1 MNLLAARG
9 CSGKL
14 KRLREHEVN
23 YQQELQ
29 ARQGCDPNN
38 RVKLN
43 GIVASTDD
51 RVVEATS
58 KVSAA
63 AAEIIHCAPTMGQGS
78 LTPTFPLLQTASVCG
93 LSGSSHD
100 ASSYQIMRY
109 LAQQSNTL
117 LYPNTNM
124 LPPLF
129 ASHFDLGSTPQDESL
144 WRLMQQQNLLASAG
158 LFPSLSHQAPPSVFA
173 RAFQDNAGTNYHLNN
188 NTGLSLYQQTH
199 AALLASTIP
208 PNMFHS
214 AATNASAG
222 LVGIAPS
229 RLAAAHAN
237 LTSNLQLMSADLGL
251 STNHSMNTMS
261 NLNAHTSST
270 EGYERNE
277 QENANEKPP
286 PGGSQ

>member
-43 GIVASTDD
+43 GIVASADD

-63 AAEIIHCAPTMGQGS
+63 AAEIIHCAPTMGQGF
-78 LTPTFPLLQTASVCG
+78 LTPTSPLLETASVCG
-93 LSGSSHD
+93 LPGSSHD
-100 ASSYQIMRY
+100 PSSYQIMRY
-109 LAQQSNTL
+109 LAQQSTTL

-129 ASHFDLGSTPQDESL
+129 ASHFDLGSTPQDMSL
-144 WRLMQQQNLLASAG
+144 WRLMQQQNLLARAA
-158 LFPSLSHQAPPSVFA
+158 LFPSLTHQTPTSVFA
-173 RAFQDNAGTNYHLNN
+173 KAFQDNAGTNYHLNN

-199 AALLASTIP
+199 AALLDSTIP
-208 PNMFHS
+208 SNIFHS
-214 AATNASAG
+214 AAATASASLVVIAPSGIEAAQANITGNLHLISAG
-222 LVGIAPS
+222 L
-229 RLAAAHAN
+229 
-237 LTSNLQLMSADLGL
+237 GL
-251 STNHSMNTMS
+251 SS
-261 NLNAHTSST
+261 NPSILTASNINAHLITA
-270 EGYERNE
+270 EEQERNAHDYDIE
-277 QENANEKPP
+277 EPP
-286 PGGSQ
+286 SKGSK